1 MVTLTGE
8 AAGAVHALA
17 DGEPRG
23 ACRRKHC
30 AAIVAAIILLIF
42 TFVALHASVRD
53 LALEMLSGLAVTA
66 LPVLRRSYELV
77 QLAGVRAPALALG
90 VGVAALAIPVAMLAG
105 LLRWSL
111 RDPRTAADAHTLA
124 LTPSADRLD
133 DITGFARPR
142 RAWVEGK
149 LDGAAFHRD
158 LKPGLTRIGRESDN
172 DIAIAS
178 AHQLERYHAA
188 IEHTS
193 EHDIYICDLTNGA
206 KSQVRVNGQRSA
218 RRRLRDGDHVTC
230 PGVKFT
236 FRMSPA

>member
-1 MVTLTGE
+1 MALTGE

-17 DGEPRG
+17 DGAPRV
-23 ACRRKHC
+23 ACKRGHRT
-30 AAIVAAIILLIF
+30 AIISGL
-42 TFVALHASVRD
+42 TFLFVVFAALHAPVRD
-53 LALEMLSGLAVTA
+53 LALEMLSGLAAVA
-66 LPVLRRSYELV
+66 LPLLRRSAEMV
-77 QLAGVRAPALALG
+77 QLAGMRAPALALG

-111 RDPRTAADAHTLA
+111 RDSHPAADTRA
-124 LTPSADRLD
+124 LTPTADQLND
-133 DITGFARPR
+133 TTGFARPR

-172 DIAIAS
+172 DIAVAS
-178 AHQLERYHAA
+178 SRQLERYHVA

-193 EHDIYICDLTNGA
+193 EHDIYIYDLTNGS
-206 KSQVRVNGQRSA
+206 KGQVRVNGRRSA
-218 RRRLRDGDHVTC
+218 RRRLRDGDQVTC

-236 FRMSPA
+236 FRMESA